1 MELVFL
7 GTSAAIPTVRR
18 NVTSVCVQM
27 ERESLLVDA
36 GEGTQMQILRA
47 GVRRGRIDRILI
59 THLHG
64 DHFFGLIG
72 LLNSYQLGKREEP
85 LQVLG
90 PPGLDEYIRFM
101 KRLCQTDFGY
111 ELTVT
116 ELPGITEPTVVLE
129 TADYSIQAAP
139 LRHRLYTLGYRIR
152 EHDRPGRFDGELA
165 DALGI
170 PFGPERGRL
179 TRGEAIT
186 LADGRTISPEALV
199 GETRPGRS
207 ITICTDTAR
216 CPMSV
221 ALAQGSEVL
230 VHEATFEPG
239 DRQHARRTQHST
251 SLDAARVASEAGA
264 GHLFLSHIS
273 SRYLAD
279 TSPLLKGVREV
290 FANTTL
296 SKDFMRVELPL
307 DPGPLRISD
316 CRHGD
321 SPANS
326 PLASPDKGPSGSASG
341 DSPLE

>member
-129 TADYSIQAAP
+129 TADYSIQ
-139 LRHRLYTLGYRIR
+139 
-152 EHDRPGRFDGELA
+152 
-165 DALGI
+165 
-170 PFGPERGRL
+170 
-179 TRGEAIT
+179 
-186 LADGRTISPEALV
+186 GRTPEAPPVYPGLSHP
-199 GETRPGRS
+199 GTRPPRAFRRGVGGCPGHSLRS
-207 ITICTDTAR
+207 
-216 CPMSV
+216 
-221 ALAQGSEVL
+221 
-230 VHEATFEPG
+230 
-239 DRQHARRTQHST
+239 
-251 SLDAARVASEAGA
+251 GA
-264 GHLFLSHIS
+264 G
-273 SRYLAD
+273 
-279 TSPLLKGVREV
+279 GV
-290 FANTTL
+290 
-296 SKDFMRVELPL
+296 
-307 DPGPLRISD
+307 
-316 CRHGD
+316 
-321 SPANS
+321 
-326 PLASPDKGPSGSASG
+326 
-341 DSPLE
+341 

>member
-36 GEGTQMQILRA
+36 GEGTQMQILRS
-47 GVRRGRIDRILI
+47 GIRRGRIDRILI

-72 LLNSYQLGKREEP
+72 LLTSYQLGKREEP

-90 PPGLDEYIRFM
+90 PPGLEEYIRFM

-116 ELPGITEPTVVLE
+116 ELPGITEPAVVLE
-129 TADYSIQAAP
+129 TPEYAVWAAP
-139 LRHRLYTLGYRIR
+139 LKHRLYTLGYRIR
-152 EHDRPGRFDGELA
+152 EHDRPGRFDGERA
-165 DALGI
+165 EALGI
-170 PFGPERGRL
+170 PFGPERGIL
-179 TRGEAIT
+179 TRGEAVT
-186 LADGRTISPEALV
+186 LANGRVIQPAEVV
-199 GETRPGRS
+199 GPARPGRS

-221 ALAQGSEVL
+221 ELARGSEVL

-239 DRQHARRTQHST
+239 DRHHARRTQHST
-251 SLDAARVASEAGA
+251 SLDAARVAAEAA
-264 GHLFLSHIS
+264 VGHLFLSHIS
-273 SRYLAD
+273 SRYMGD
-279 TSPLLKGVREV
+279 TAPLLRGVREV
-290 FANTTL
+290 FGPTTL

-316 CRHGD
+316 SRQTD
-321 SPANS
+321 PATVS
-326 PLASPDKGPSGSASG
+326 LTPSDGIPG
-341 DSPLE
+341 PLEPNP